1 MPSSPSEN
9 SLPPAY
15 TFTNQQVGPFSVLA
29 VFSILYSWLI
39 GHVPALESLHNSLL
53 NALYSPLR
61 GFDYPVSQIDALHG
75 ASLCMFKNLA
85 HLPCLFCGLTRS
97 FILIG
102 RGQWVESMH
111 YHPLGAPLYLLA
123 IFFAGF
129 GLIKPGW
136 AQKALA
142 ILTTRNSLALALILF
157 SACWL
162 WKLGQ
167 SPRFW

>member
-9 SLPPAY
+9 SPPLQTSTAR
-15 TFTNQQVGPFSVLA
+15 QVGPFSVLTGFA
-29 VFSILYSWLI
+29 LAYSWII
-39 GHVPALESLHNSLL
+39 GHFPAWERLHNSLL
-53 NALYSPLR
+53 NALCFPLTNF
-61 GFDYPVSQIDALHG
+61 GHAVSQTNTLHS
-75 ASLCMFKNLA
+75 ASLCLFKNMT

-102 RGQWVESMH
+102 QGQWAESWH
-111 YHPLGAPLYLLA
+111 YHPMGLPLYGLA
-123 IFFAGF
+123 ILFAGL
-129 GLIKPGW
+129 GLIKPSW
-136 AQKALA
+136 AQKMTGLLSA
-142 ILTTRNSLALALILF
+142 RNSLALALILF